1 MTAEELVHLVEAGET
16 LDVEFKGEE
25 RKLLADARIVETVVC
40 LANRVGVGP
49 GLLLLGVEDD
59 GRITGARPRH
69 GKATDPHRL
78 AALVA
83 NRTVPPVSADVE
95 LVALEGR
102 EVVVVA
108 VPPADEP
115 VGTADGRFLRR
126 VIGSDGK
133 PACAPMHFYGV
144 HSLQATRGRH
154 DASALVLDD
163 AGWDDLDPLEFHRLR
178 RTIEEAPAGRGDTAL
193 LDLGDRD
200 LAMAL
205 GVASPRNGELR
216 LRLAAVLLFGK
227 ERSLRRLAP
236 THEAAFQVRV
246 GARVETNDFVR
257 WPLLRIME
265 EFETRFRARNREEEL
280 LVGMVR
286 IPVPDYPPASF
297 REALANA
304 LVHRDYARMG
314 AVHVQFHED
323 RLEISNPGGFPQ
335 GVRPDCVLRGPPRPR
350 NPLLADVLKR
360 AGMVERIGR
369 GVDTIFEGQLRSGR
383 PAPSYGRSD
392 ENGVTLVLPGGQANL
407 VFVRWVVEEGQ
418 RNRPPSLDR
427 LLILNELSRTRQLT
441 TRDATRLTQR
451 PLREARGILERM
463 LEAGLIE
470 SSGSGRWRTFHLSAA
485 AYRALGEPAGYVRRA
500 SSEIADRTRL
510 VRRYLRQYGRI
521 TRSET
526 VALCHLTPPQAT
538 RLLARLVKQGVIRR
552 IGERR
557 WAYYVLP
564 DPD

>member
-216 LRLAAVLLFGK
+216 LRLAA
-227 ERSLRRLAP
+227 
-236 THEAAFQVRV
+236 
-246 GARVETNDFVR
+246 NDFVR